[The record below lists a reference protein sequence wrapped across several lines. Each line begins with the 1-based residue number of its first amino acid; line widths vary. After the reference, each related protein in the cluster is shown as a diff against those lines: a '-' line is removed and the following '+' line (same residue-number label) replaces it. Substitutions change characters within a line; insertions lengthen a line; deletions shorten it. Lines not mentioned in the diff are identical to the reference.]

1 MTTVCATP
9 HTSVYMGAMPNPAF
23 VYIPAMATPKTQQ
36 NYTVNFGY
44 CKVPISKDISV
55 SANLTTAT
63 SLSGRRLISSCLD
76 MLKIFVYFEL
86 LCGDLDRLY
95 NFLTNKN
102 SPQFKNEGNTLT
114 ISPALQ
120 AAYNEKTILH
130 V

>member
-1 MTTVCATP
+1 
-9 HTSVYMGAMPNPAF
+9 
-23 VYIPAMATPKTQQ
+23 
-36 NYTVNFGY
+36 
-44 CKVPISKDISV
+44 
-55 SANLTTAT
+55 
-63 SLSGRRLISSCLD
+63 